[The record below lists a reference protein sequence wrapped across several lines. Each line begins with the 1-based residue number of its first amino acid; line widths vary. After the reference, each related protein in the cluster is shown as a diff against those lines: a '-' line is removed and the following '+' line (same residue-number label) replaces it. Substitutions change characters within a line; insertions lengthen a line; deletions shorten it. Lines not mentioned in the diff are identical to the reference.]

1 MRYSRGDVVEFKVGS
16 NDKHTGQVQFV
27 EEDNN
32 ENILY
37 VDSFSG
43 WAYKVPEKRIISKVT
58 EKNHGTFA
66 GNRRDGDLIYNNEP
80 AVPGTSADPE
90 TVSFKLVPCTAAGTS
105 EKQCEVRSYGQE
117 TEG

>member
-37 VDSFSG
+37 VNSFSG
-43 WAYKVPEKRIISKVT
+43 WAYKVPEKRIIGQITVKNTGT
-58 EKNHGTFA
+58 ERKRFA
-66 GNRRDGDLIYNNEP
+66 GN
-80 AVPGTSADPE
+80 
-90 TVSFKLVPCTAAGTS
+90 
-105 EKQCEVRSYGQE
+105 
-117 TEG
+117 